1 MPTQKYTKTDMM
13 DLRSKFSKIVEQ
25 FAEQNGIVMEVGAIR
40 FTDTTFTIKV
50 EGRAKAV
57 EGALPKKTGD
67 ISVDCIN
74 QKFIMGGVEYTVIRY
89 DHSKRKYPFIFV
101 NAAGA
106 RFKGSHEQIEKLL
119 K

>member
-1 MPTQKYTKTDMM
+1 MPTQKVTKADMV
-13 DLRSKFSKIVEQ
+13 DLRSKLSKIVEQ
-25 FAEQNGIVMEVGAIR
+25 CAQQNGVVMEVGAIR
-40 FTDTTFTIKV
+40 FTGTTFTIKV

-57 EGALPKKTGD
+57 EGVLPKKTGD

-89 DHSKRKYPFIFV
+89 DHSRRKYPFIFV